1 MVGRKGKEGR
11 RGGRRQIKE
20 KMRRGEMISA
30 EGGREG
36 GRGSIPYF
44 TIQDKL

>member
-1 MVGRKGKEGR
+1 MQGERGK
-11 RGGRRQIKE
+11 RGGEGRRQIKE
-20 KMRRGEMISA
+20 KMRRGEIITA

-36 GRGSIPYF
+36 GRSIPYF